1 MGCGNSF
8 LQALQLLRSNIRRT
22 FQTRQ
27 NRMIDKDPDSNLGVG
42 GRAMFWEGV
51 FEVSSASVTE
61 NRAEMH
67 TEAHPGEAV
76 LNSYT
81 YREVRPARE
90 RRSSRR
96 ESSVR
101 K

>member
-1 MGCGNSF
+1 
-8 LQALQLLRSNIRRT
+8 
-22 FQTRQ
+22 
-27 NRMIDKDPDSNLGVG
+27 MIDKDPDSNLGVG

-51 FEVSSASVTE
+51 FEVSSAPVTE
-61 NRAEMH
+61 NRAETH

-76 LNSYT
+76 LNTYA

-96 ESSVR
+96 ESSGR